1 MIDLVDEDHVRNVVF
16 FEEMQR
22 WSDDKRFCRLRIDH
36 DDRDIRDIRDH
47 QRIAR
52 VLQKLN

>member
-36 DDRDIRDIRDH
+36 DDRDIRDH